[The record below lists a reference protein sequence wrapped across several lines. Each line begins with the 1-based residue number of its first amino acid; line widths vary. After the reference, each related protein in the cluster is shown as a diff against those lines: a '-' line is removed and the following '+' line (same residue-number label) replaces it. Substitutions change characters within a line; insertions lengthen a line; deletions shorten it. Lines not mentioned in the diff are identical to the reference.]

1 MSLWSGRH
9 RAALPPRRL
18 GLRMSRRRSAGKMAE
33 GARRKKI
40 PLFSEKPGRE
50 EAYEVLGATQ
60 AKRALLEKRSRE
72 NEKISV
78 LRGWNASCAMPGGG
92 NETRWAPTA
101 GSEAFGF
108 GNAG

>member
-1 MSLWSGRH
+1 MVGETQSGPPAPPARTAH
-9 RAALPPRRL
+9 EPAPRRWED
-18 GLRMSRRRSAGKMAE
+18 GGGSAKE
-33 GARRKKI
+33 
-40 PLFSEKPGRE
+40 EDPGRE